1 VVTVIEEVVCPPG
14 LHKMVPGAVV
24 DKTELPQ
31 LFTTFTEGVAGMVNG
46 AARPE
51 PGALVHPPD
60 VWVTV

>member
-1 VVTVIEEVVCPPG
+1 MDVVVWPPG
-14 LHKMVPGAVV
+14 LHKRVPGAVV

-31 LFTTFTEGVAGMVNG
+31 LFTTFTDGDEGTVNG

-51 PGALVHPPD
+51 PGALAQPPD